1 MRRPLAVAANRS
13 RFRSLNQADYF
24 ELLDLARGFD
34 IDAGD
39 LDARWKARAAA
50 VHPDRFVGVSDAQKR
65 VAMQWSA
72 QINEAYRVLRDPLR
86 RAQYLCEL
94 AGHPVADQPDV
105 GMDLAFLGQQMQ
117 WREELEDVRASAD
130 LDSLAAL
137 KTAIEVDRQTR
148 QTLTANLIAQG
159 QWPDV
164 LKSLREWMFVE
175 KFMQEIKSTERAL
188 NTTE

>member
-13 RFRSLNQADYF
+13 RFSSLNQADYF
-24 ELLDLARGFD
+24 ELFDLARGFD

-50 VHPDRFVGVSDAQKR
+50 VHPDRFVGVSEAQKR

-94 AGHPVADQPDV
+94 AGHPVADQPNV

-130 LDSLAAL
+130 LDSLAVL

-164 LKSLREWMFVE
+164 LESLREWMFVE

>member
-94 AGHPVADQPDV
+94 AGHPVADQPNV

>member
-1 MRRPLAVAANRS
+1 
-13 RFRSLNQADYF
+13 LNQADYF
-24 ELLDLARGFD
+24 ELFDLARGFD

-50 VHPDRFVGVSDAQKR
+50 VHPDRFGGVSEAQKR

-94 AGHPVADQPDV
+94 AGHPVANQPNV

-130 LDSLAAL
+130 LDSLAVL

-164 LKSLREWMFVE
+164 LESLREWMFVE

>member
-1 MRRPLAVAANRS
+1 
-13 RFRSLNQADYF
+13 
-24 ELLDLARGFD
+24 
-34 IDAGD
+34 
-39 LDARWKARAAA
+39 
-50 VHPDRFVGVSDAQKR
+50 VSDAQKR

-94 AGHPVADQPDV
+94 AGHPVADQPNV